1 MRDCRSAS
9 RLRTHMAADAV
20 AKDAVPTGD
29 TIPPGSPVLWL
40 SSTKGDCVPAQLREP
55 PHLADADKSF
65 QTRSRPLAGMRQ
77 SAVATF
83 QSPTLLEDSTAKE
96 SLAVLRKSDMAA
108 TDQRARMITTMEN
121 ADVDAMIVA
130 IAAVVRAYTRD
141 ASRKRFVTPRD
152 SNPVFDE
159 AKFPLTADANWK
171 LVPRANTVESFV
183 RQVTIALELDES
195 SLVIALILLE
205 RAMEASTTPLLL
217 SSRNW
222 RPALLIAIIVA
233 SKVVYDEKVFLADYR
248 DQLPQFRLDNAS
260 AQEATFLGLIG
271 YNTTVRRGQYARY
284 YYALEVRF
292 ESS

>member
-1 MRDCRSAS
+1 
-9 RLRTHMAADAV
+9 
-20 AKDAVPTGD
+20 
-29 TIPPGSPVLWL
+29 
-40 SSTKGDCVPAQLREP
+40 
-55 PHLADADKSF
+55 
-65 QTRSRPLAGMRQ
+65 MRQ